1 MNSAISL
8 RVSSSQR
15 NLIDQAAEICGKNR
29 TSFMV
34 EAACAD
40 ATNVLLDQRLFQ
52 LDKES
57 FARFNAV
64 LDAPVKDNPAL
75 RRVLNTKAPWE

>member
-1 MNSAISL
+1 MNTAISL

-15 NLIDQAAEICGKNR
+15 NLIDQAAEISGKNR

-40 ATNVLLDQRLFQ
+40 ATSVLLDQRLFQ
-52 LDKES
+52 LDKRS
-57 FARFNAV
+57 LARFKAI

-75 RRVLNTKAPWE
+75 RRVLNSKAPWE